1 MAVPYA
7 VGVHVWTIGA
17 VGTMTLAMMTRA
29 TLGHSGRTLVA
40 SKGTKFAYICVI
52 VALIARVAMAAL
64 PAFAMPLM
72 HLAACAWLLAFAAF
86 LAVYAP
92 LLLRGRDQ

>member
-1 MAVPYA
+1 
-7 VGVHVWTIGA
+7 
-17 VGTMTLAMMTRA
+17 MTRA
-29 TLGHSGRTLVA
+29 TLGHSGRALVA

-64 PAFAMPLM
+64 PDFGLPLM
-72 HLAACAWLLAFAAF
+72 HIAACAWLLAFAAF

-92 LLLRGRDQ
+92 LLLRGRGP

>member
-1 MAVPYA
+1 MTTAA
-7 VGVHVWTIGA
+7 DQASRSAAASRAWHGA
-17 VGTMTLAMMTRA
+17 PV
-29 TLGHSGRTLVA
+29 
-40 SKGTKFAYICVI
+40 CVI

-72 HLAACAWLLAFAAF
+72 HLAAYAWLLAFAAF

-92 LLLRGRDQ
+92 LTGLGSSPAK

>member
-1 MAVPYA
+1 
-7 VGVHVWTIGA
+7 
-17 VGTMTLAMMTRA
+17 MTLAMMTRA
-29 TLGHSGRTLVA
+29 TLGHSGRALV